1 MNHSPAGQGLHAPG
15 RDLAAPGR
23 SFHPATDSAL
33 VVVGGASFIE
43 LVAVEGLEP
52 WLAIGPAVTL
62 VACLKLAVYAPAGV
76 GLLRDKVLR
85 FIRS

>member
-1 MNHSPAGQGLHAPG
+1 MDQSPADQGLHAPG
-15 RDLAAPGR
+15 RDLAVPGR
-23 SFHPATDSAL
+23 SSHPATDSVL
-33 VVVGGASFIE
+33 VLVGGVSFTE
-43 LVAVEGLEP
+43 LVAVEGLDP

-62 VACLKLAVYAPAGV
+62 VACLKFAVYAPAGV

>member
-1 MNHSPAGQGLHAPG
+1 MDQSPADQGLYASG

-23 SFHPATDSAL
+23 SSHPVTDSVL
-33 VVVGGASFIE
+33 VLVGGVSFTE
-43 LVAVEGLEP
+43 LVAVEGLDP